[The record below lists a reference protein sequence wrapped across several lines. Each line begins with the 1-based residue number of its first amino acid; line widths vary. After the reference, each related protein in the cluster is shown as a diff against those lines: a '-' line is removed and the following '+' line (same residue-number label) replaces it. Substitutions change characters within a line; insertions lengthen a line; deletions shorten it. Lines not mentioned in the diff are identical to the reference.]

1 MALNPIRSFIVLPVL
16 LLAGSALLGAVAGG
30 FSLVEDY
37 SAAFW
42 HDDQPGRP
50 ALWHILMIPFAV
62 GILGMVRQRWFQ
74 GTEGTGIP
82 QTIAAL
88 NRPPED
94 PLRRRLLSWR
104 VAVGK
109 LILTSGGL
117 LSGASLGREGPTVQI
132 GACLLDRIVNR
143 RWLPDH
149 LRERGL
155 LLAGGAAGIAAS
167 FNAPIAGLVFACEEI
182 GRRFDKRQMPTQ
194 VFVVVTACIVAVLL
208 GSRFYFY
215 GRHSVEFGGWWSWL
229 GVLVIAPVAGLL
241 GGCFARLL
249 QVLFPLLAGV
259 IRQRPFAVCFG
270 LGLILALCG
279 WLSSGSTIGS
289 GYGQA
294 HALVEGNADYGL
306 VYFCGRFFVTLVTL
320 CSGIPGGLFDPS
332 LSAGAGLGA
341 GFGRLWQPEALQA
354 FVLIGMAAYFAG
366 VVQSP
371 MTAAIILVEMTGAI
385 GLTLPLFAATLIAY
399 QCSRLVCRTSLY
411 ESLAASISSS
421 GAGSSTGN
429 ASINSASERLSRDR
443 DR

>member
-1 MALNPIRSFIVLPVL
+1 M
-16 LLAGSALLGAVAGG
+16 LGAVAGG

-37 SAAFW
+37 SAGFW
-42 HDDQPGRP
+42 HGDRHGSP
-50 ALWHILMIPFAV
+50 AWWQLMIIPFAV

-82 QTIAAL
+82 QTIAVL
-88 NRPPED
+88 NLAPEN
-94 PLRRRLLSWR
+94 PLRQKLLSWR
-104 VAVGK
+104 LAAGK
-109 LILTSGGL
+109 LILTLGGL

-149 LRERGL
+149 LRARGL

-182 GRRFDKRQMPTQ
+182 GRRFDKRQMPVQ
-194 VFVVVTACIVAVLL
+194 VFVVVTACVVAVLL

-215 GRHSVEFGGWWSWL
+215 GSHSVLLGGWWSWL

-249 QVLFPLLAGV
+249 RLLFPIVGGM
-259 IRQRPFAVCFG
+259 IRKRPFVVCFA
-270 LGLILALCG
+270 LGLILAACG
-279 WLSSGSTIGS
+279 WLSNGSTIGS

-306 VYFCGRFFVTLVTL
+306 LYFCGRFFVTLVTL

-332 LSAGAGLGA
+332 LSAGAGLGS
-341 GFGRLWQPEALQA
+341 GFGRLWQPEAVQA

-371 MTAAIILVEMTGAI
+371 MTAAIILIEMTGAI
-385 GLTLPLFAATLIAY
+385 GLTLPLFGATLIAY

-411 ESLAASISSS
+411 EALAASIASS
-421 GAGSSTGN
+421 AAISTGKD
-429 ASINSASERLSRDR
+429 SISCANERLSRESEQ
-443 DR
+443 